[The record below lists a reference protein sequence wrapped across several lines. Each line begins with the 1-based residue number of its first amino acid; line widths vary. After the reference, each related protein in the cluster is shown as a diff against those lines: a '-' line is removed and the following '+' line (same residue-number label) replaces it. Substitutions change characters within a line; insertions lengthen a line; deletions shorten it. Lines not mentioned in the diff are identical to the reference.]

1 MSENIEAKND
11 KNFCPKRI
19 LDALNKSI
27 LNDDNGKPGDVTL
40 KDYLIAYEEIVKWVY
55 SRFILKVKF

>member
-11 KNFCPKRI
+11 NNFCPKRI
-19 LDALNKSI
+19 LDALNKRI

-40 KDYLIAYEEIVKWVY
+40 KDYLIAYEEIVK
-55 SRFILKVKF
+55 